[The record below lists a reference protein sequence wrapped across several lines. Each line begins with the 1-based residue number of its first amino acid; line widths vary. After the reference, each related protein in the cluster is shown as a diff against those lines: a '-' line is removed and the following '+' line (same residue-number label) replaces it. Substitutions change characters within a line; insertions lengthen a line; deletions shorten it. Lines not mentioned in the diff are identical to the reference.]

1 MTGAPVVTI
10 GMTYEVH
17 SFRFVKSSR
26 EGRDVVEFTQ
36 EDLPLQIF
44 IPLLVIG
51 REIPSYLVDLRRC
64 TSSENGVGGCWHVVI
79 YNRRVYQC
87 VCPGREAGAAEAVPE
102 ADLTGK
108 TIANR
113 VVPSSDIPYH
123 VDRGTKE
130 FFFIILGGRPMFL
143 KHHFMWSCLGCA
155 NPRGWVVLLKRG
167 DPTRIWR
174 P

>member
-1 MTGAPVVTI
+1 MKFTP
-10 GMTYEVH
+10 
-17 SFRFVKSSR
+17 SDLSNLLVK
-26 EGRDVVEFTQ
+26 EGTWSN
-36 EDLPLQIF
+36 LHWKISHCKIF

-51 REIPSYLVDLRRC
+51 REIPRYLVDLSRC

-79 YNRRVYQC
+79 YSRRVYQS
-87 VCPGREAGAAEAVPE
+87 VCPGLEAGAAEAVPE

-130 FFFIILGGRPMFL
+130 FFFHNFGGPPDVSETSLYMVQPWL
-143 KHHFMWSCLGCA
+143 YQ
-155 NPRGWVVLLKRG
+155 P
-167 DPTRIWR
+167 
-174 P
+174 